1 MPAPSFI
8 ILGAVRAGTTSL
20 NNYLDQHPEI
30 EISDWNWPLYF
41 PVSDGAPD
49 FASLEAQ
56 YGHK

>member
-8 ILGAVRAGTTSL
+8 ILGAVKAGTTSL
-20 NNYLDQHPEI
+20 NNYLGQHPEI
-30 EISDWNWPLYF
+30 EMSDWNWPRYF
-41 PVSDGAPD
+41 HVADGAPN